1 MTDALRLTAAYTYTD
16 AKTNDTGSGD
26 RRASLIPRHQASFWG
41 NYKVQQG
48 VASGLELGTG
58 VRYIG
63 SSVGIGAVNA
73 DYTPIYGSAE
83 VPAHTVWDAM
93 IGYDFART
101 GVPSSTS
108 TTCWVKPTWPVVT
121 TTATTASRAA

>member
-1 MTDALRLTAAYTYTD
+1 MPRPTTPATAIVVEPDPA
-16 AKTNDTGSGD
+16 
-26 RRASLIPRHQASFWG
+26 PQASFWG

-48 VASGLELGTG
+48 PVSGLELGSG
-58 VRYIG
+58 VRYVG

-73 DYTPIYGSAE
+73 DYTPIYGSAQ

-101 GVPSSTS
+101 GVPRSTS
-108 TTCWVKPTWPVVT
+108 TTC
-121 TTATTASRAA
+121 